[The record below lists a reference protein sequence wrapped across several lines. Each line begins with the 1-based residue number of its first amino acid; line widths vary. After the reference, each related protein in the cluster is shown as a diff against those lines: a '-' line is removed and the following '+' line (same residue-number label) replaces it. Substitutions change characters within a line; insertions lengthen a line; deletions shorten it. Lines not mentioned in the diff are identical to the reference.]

1 MTATSIRVGFA
12 LNPGDPFWVQVREAA
27 LQCAQELGVTLVP
40 VPLLTGRTGDDSL
53 GFLENLKAQEVGA
66 LITTALAQ
74 SQMLAILEAGLPIVC
89 ADETPQRHRWLVSPQ
104 GLYDAAVL
112 ATRFL
117 AEQLQGAGHVLLA
130 GGPAENPHTAQ
141 VRIRGFLDTLASFP
155 DLTFT
160 RIPTLWRYEEVY
172 EQMLDEAELWR
183 QTFADEPV
191 AAIFGLSDPIALAA
205 RDAGRMLGFV
215 DQHTLVAGINGDP
228 LAIAAILE
236 GTMHATAAT
245 AAVDLGRKLVEF
257 GERAALRKP
266 LPATFPFVVE
276 LVTPA
281 NVAQVAARKL
291 VDIAALPSQLVD
303 LNVQQETQRLKQMET
318 SLELNRHVGSI
329 LDEEE
334 LLRTLSAIIRD
345 RYAYDSV
352 EFFLWSAAEQRL
364 ALVDP
369 AQAAAARL
377 TIPLPEAGAL
387 GQALLR
393 NQAVYIPDT
402 QASRRFAPDPRW
414 PEVRAR
420 VILPVR
426 VGGRTLG
433 LLDLHSRNRTVRNQ
447 AELDALQTLAD
458 QVGSAMRN
466 AQLYARARASTA
478 EAERA
483 SRMKSRLLAN
493 ISHELRGPLNVILG
507 YSQAALEEPNP
518 YGISLPSELVEDLGY
533 IERSGAGL
541 LRLINDLLD
550 LAQAEAGA
558 LPLYPETIDS
568 NVYLAQVF
576 ANAERTLAR
585 ERDVQWKLHLPA
597 ALPPLYADPIRLRSV
612 LLNLLDN
619 AAKFTARGQITL
631 GAESRDARLHLFVQ
645 DTGCGIAQPALAALR
660 LGLAAG
666 SENESAGGAGTQH
679 IGLGLD
685 ITRHL
690 VVLHGGEFQ
699 IESEVGRGTI
709 CHVYLPLRRGPQ
721 GEPIGAETGALPVRT
736 SSALVKKVHEYVAAN
751 YGTAFSR
758 VDLADRLGVSEAYVS
773 RVFRQVTGMALWD
786 YVNHYRVARA
796 CELLD
801 RTALSITEVGLAVG
815 FDDPA
820 YFSRVFRKETGQ
832 SPLSYR
838 KGAVQGS

>member
-1 MTATSIRVGFA
+1 
-12 LNPGDPFWVQVREAA
+12 
-27 LQCAQELGVTLVP
+27 VTLVP
-40 VPLLTGRTGDDSL
+40 VPLLLGRTGDESL
-53 GFLENLKAQEVGA
+53 GFLENLRAQEMGA
-66 LITTALAQ
+66 LITPGLAH
-74 SQMLAILEAGLPIVC
+74 SQMFAILEAGLPIVC
-89 ADETPQRHRWLVSPQ
+89 ADETPQRHPWLVSPQ
-104 GLYDAAVL
+104 GLYEAAVL

-117 AEQLQGAGHVLLA
+117 AEQLHGAGHVLLA
-130 GGPAENPHTAQ
+130 GGPTENPHTAQ
-141 VRIRGFLDTLASFP
+141 VRIQGFLDTLASFP
-155 DLTFT
+155 DLSFT
-160 RIPTLWRYEEVY
+160 RIPSLWRYEEVY
-172 EQMLDEAELWR
+172 EQMLEEAEHWR
-183 QTFADEPV
+183 RTFSGGPV
-191 AAIFGLSDPIALAA
+191 SAVFGLSDPIALAA
-205 RDAGRMLGFV
+205 RDAGRALGFV
-215 DQHTLVAGINGDP
+215 DARTLVAGINGDP

-245 AAVDLGRKLVEF
+245 AAVDLGCKLVEF

-266 LPATFPFVVE
+266 LPPTFPFAIG

-329 LDEEE
+329 LDQEE

-352 EFFLWSAAEQRL
+352 QFFLWSAPEQRL
-364 ALVDP
+364 VLVDP
-369 AQAAAARL
+369 AQAAADRL
-377 TIPLPEAGAL
+377 TVPLPEAGAL

-402 QASRRFAPDPRW
+402 QDSRRFAPDPRW
-414 PEVRAR
+414 PDVRAR

-447 AELDALQTLAD
+447 VELDALQTLAD

-518 YGISLPSELVEDLGY
+518 YGISLPRELVEDLGY

-550 LAQAEAGA
+550 LAQAQAGT
-558 LPLYPETIDS
+558 LPLYPETIAS

-597 ALPPLYADPIRLRSV
+597 ALPSLYADPIRLRSV

-631 GAESRDARLHLFVQ
+631 GAEHRDTRLYLYVQ
-645 DTGCGIAQPALAALR
+645 DTGCGIAPGALAELR

-666 SENESAGGAGTQH
+666 SESEVGAGARH

-699 IESEVGRGTI
+699 IESELGRGTI

-721 GEPIGAETGALPVRT
+721 GEPGGADSGVAAGAVPVRT
-736 SSALVKKVHEYVAAN
+736 TGALVKKVQEFVAAN
-751 YGTAFSR
+751 YSTAFSR
-758 VDLADRLGVSEAYVS
+758 ADLADRLGVSEAYVS
-773 RVFRQVTGMALWD
+773 RIFRQVTGTALWD

-801 RTALSITEVGLAVG
+801 RTTSSITEVALAVG
-815 FDDPA
+815 FNDPA

-832 SPLSYR
+832 SPQSYR
-838 KGAVQGS
+838 RGVVQSN